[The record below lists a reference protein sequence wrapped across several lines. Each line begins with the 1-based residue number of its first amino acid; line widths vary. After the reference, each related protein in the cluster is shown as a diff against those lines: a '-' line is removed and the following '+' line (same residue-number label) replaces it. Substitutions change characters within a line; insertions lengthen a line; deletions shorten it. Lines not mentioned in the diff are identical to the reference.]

1 MSSEISVFA
10 PAKINLFLE
19 VTGKRENGY
28 HDLATLF
35 AKLAIGDDIKISAQ
49 KADKTEINLK
59 IKGPF
64 GANLKGDKSNL
75 AYKAANAFFEYFGI
89 KAHCDIRLEKNMPL
103 GSGLGAGSSDAAAV
117 INALCQLF
125 NIELNAKRMKNL
137 LQIAAKLGA
146 DVPVFLYPETF
157 FKAQGIG
164 EVLTPIKSK
173 IRSPWVIIAYPGEGS
188 DTKEAYT
195 KLAINPQ
202 EKILTH
208 ISNLNKL
215 VYSIEN
221 GSPLQDYAH
230 LIYNKLEDSVL
241 TYKGSVARLKQE
253 LIGLGAQYALMSGSG
268 SCVFA
273 LVQDEQKAKGIV
285 KEIEKDGRTVFL
297 THFWRT
303 QV

>member
-1 MSSEISVFA
+1 MEISVFA

-49 KADKTEINLK
+49 RAQETKIELK

-64 GANLKGDKSNL
+64 GAGLKADKSNL
-75 AYKAANAFFEYFGI
+75 AYKAAKAFFEHFEI
-89 KAHCDIRLEKNMPL
+89 KADCNIRLEKNMPL

-117 INALCQLF
+117 LTGLCSMF
-125 NIELNAKRMKNL
+125 NIELNSKRMKELVN
-137 LQIAAKLGA
+137 IAAKLGA
-146 DVPVFLYPETF
+146 DVPVFLYSETF
-157 FKAQGIG
+157 FKAEGIG
-164 EVLTPIKSK
+164 EILTPVKSK
-173 IRSPWVIIAYPGEGS
+173 ISSPWVIIAYPGEGS
-188 DTKEAYT
+188 DTTEAYKRLT
-195 KLAINPQ
+195 LNPQ

-215 VYSIEN
+215 IYSIES
-221 GSPLQDYAH
+221 GSPLHDYAN

-241 TYKGSVARLKQE
+241 PYKGSVAQLKSE
-253 LIGLGAQYALMSGSG
+253 LLSLGAHYALMSGSG
-268 SCVFA
+268 ACVFA

-285 KEIEKDGRTVFL
+285 KNMSKENRTLFL

-303 QV
+303 